1 MADAFYSLDRTLF
14 FFINHSIQNSV
25 FDVMM
30 PFLTRT
36 DTLHFRIFFAVIWLT
51 LVIKGG
57 TTGRTIALLL
67 IPLILVSDQ
76 LSSSVIKSLV
86 GRIRPCHTLSEVRLL
101 VPCGSGFS
109 FPSSHAVNNF
119 AAATLFSY
127 YYRRW
132 TWAFVT
138 YASLVSLSRPYVGVH
153 YPSDILSGGVI
164 GVIIAALIIF
174 LWLRIDAY
182 LRQHREQ
189 KQHVNVS

>member
-1 MADAFYSLDRTLF
+1 MVDTLFSLDKTLF
-14 FFINHSIQNSV
+14 FFINHTIQNSV

-36 DTLHFRIFFAVIWLT
+36 DTLHFRIFFAVVWLA

-57 TTGRTIALLL
+57 KTGRTVALIL

-76 LSSSVIKSLV
+76 LSSSVIKSMV
-86 GRIRPCHTLSEVRLL
+86 GRMRPCFTLPDVRLL

-132 TWAFVT
+132 TWAFLA
-138 YASLVSLSRPYVGVH
+138 YASLTALSRPYVGVH
-153 YPSDILSGGVI
+153 YPSDILGGAVI
-164 GVIIAALIIF
+164 GVIIALLIIF
-174 LWLRIDAY
+174 LWLRIEAY
-182 LRQHREQ
+182 LRHRREQ
-189 KQHVNVS
+189 TQPAKSP

>member
-1 MADAFYSLDRTLF
+1 MADALYSLDTTLF

-30 PFLTRT
+30 PFLTST
-36 DTLHFRIFFAVIWLT
+36 DTLHFRLFFAVIWLT

-86 GRIRPCHTLSEVRLL
+86 GRIRPCHTLSDVRLL

-132 TWAFVT
+132 MWAFVT

-153 YPSDILSGGVI
+153 YPLDVVAGVFVGLFWALAVH
-164 GVIIAALIIF
+164 GVARSFHDVEFVRRL
-174 LWLRIDAY
+174 LPR
-182 LRQHREQ
+182 RR
-189 KQHVNVS
+189 